1 MKSDLKPAEH
11 EQWLRELQE
20 MVVMRRGTMYRYI
33 AETVRML
40 VFANAGGIALIVGF
54 FPGTIGEESFHWMS
68 LATMCFFIVG
78 ALAAALT
85 QIFVTA
91 VTVRE
96 ARGMETA
103 LLQFTKGKLKR
114 EDVMFYLEKETLK
127 VANFA
132 SGFGVVSA
140 VFFQSAASWDWCS

>member
-1 MKSDLKPAEH
+1 MKSDLKLAEH

-103 LLQFTKGKLKR
+103 
-114 EDVMFYLEKETLK
+114 
-127 VANFA
+127 
-132 SGFGVVSA
+132 
-140 VFFQSAASWDWCS
+140 